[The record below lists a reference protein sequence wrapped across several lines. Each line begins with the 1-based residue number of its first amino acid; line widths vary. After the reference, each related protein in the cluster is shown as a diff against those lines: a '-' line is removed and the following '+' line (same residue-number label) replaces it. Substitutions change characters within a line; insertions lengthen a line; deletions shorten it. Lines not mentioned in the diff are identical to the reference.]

1 MSRPA
6 PTNRPD
12 HHEGRSSMGNN
23 RRLVSLLAV
32 AGAALALALAAVQ
45 PASADPDNNNPGT
58 PPSGK
63 AANEI
68 FSAVGADAFA
78 ELTNNIATVY
88 NATPPAG
95 TTRVLASY
103 DAINPVTGAVGE
115 NITTKPGCTLARPN
129 GANAGITALT
139 LNQKSTAPGFTDEYC
154 IDFVRSSRAK
164 GSAPAEQS
172 LTFYAQSRDAVSY
185 AVIGNAYAPVLPLT
199 TAQLKDIFEC
209 AKTDWSQV
217 GGQAGAIHLYLPPT
231 TAATYTF
238 FLQAI
243 GSSVTSVAAGCTGLP
258 NVFVGQQN
266 DGSSLNG
273 DPQGILPYA
282 VTKWAAQTNGAPG
295 ILDLRGGSHIGLVNA
310 TTSPFVTATV
320 GPNTYQVLNP
330 AFTSGAS
337 ASFGRFFFN
346 TVRPD
351 APQELKDVFKA
362 GGYLC
367 QHADEFLIPF
377 GNTPLGDD
385 TSQTQ
390 YCGKPN

>member
-1 MSRPA
+1 
-6 PTNRPD
+6 
-12 HHEGRSSMGNN
+12 MGNN

-45 PASADPDNNNPGT
+45 PASADPDNGNPGA

-63 AANEI
+63 AANQI

-78 ELTNNIATVY
+78 ELTNTIAGSY
-88 NATPPAG
+88 NSQLPAP
-95 TTRVLASY
+95 TRVLASY

-139 LNQKSTAPGFTDEYC
+139 LDQKSTVDPSEYC

-164 GSAPAEQS
+164 GSVAAEQS

-185 AVIGNAYAPVLPLT
+185 AVVGNAYAPVAPLT

-209 AKTDWSQV
+209 VKTDWSQV
-217 GGQAGAIHLYLPPT
+217 GGQAGAIHLYLPPA

-243 GSSVTSVAAGCTGLP
+243 GSSVTNVSAGCTGLP
-258 NVFVGQQN
+258 TVFLGQQN
-266 DGSSLNG
+266 DGSSING

-282 VTKWAAQTNGAPG
+282 VTKWAAQTNAAPG

-310 TTSPFVTATV
+310 TTSPFVNATV